1 VKENLVL
8 ADARIQGSCT
18 EKPNKPSIRMM
29 RENLIRADAR
39 IYNSLL
45 AVCAK
50 TAGKGIS
57 SLADGERIVEEV
69 GYDAWCLILYCVVAF
84 PLVDLR
90 LWNLTLRY

>member
-1 VKENLVL
+1 
-8 ADARIQGSCT
+8 
-18 EKPNKPSIRMM
+18 MM
-29 RENLIRADAR
+29 KENLIRADAR

-69 GYDAWCLILYCVVAF
+69 GYAAWCHIFNRHC
-84 PLVDLR
+84 
-90 LWNLTLRY
+90 N